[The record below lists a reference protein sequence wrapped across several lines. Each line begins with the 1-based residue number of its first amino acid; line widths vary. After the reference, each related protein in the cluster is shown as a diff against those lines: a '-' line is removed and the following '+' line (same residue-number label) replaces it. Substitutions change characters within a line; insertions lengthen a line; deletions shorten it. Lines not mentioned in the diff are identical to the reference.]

1 MPEVG
6 DDGKLPTAT
15 EVAGDGDSEPES
27 DHGGAEAQTDE
38 LTHIGTFWSYNGDA
52 WRSEPNEE
60 FEYFEQNEYYDYE
73 YDDGEY
79 HDDDNDHNEE
89 DDSLFIQ

>member
-1 MPEVG
+1 MGSRAKTCARE
-6 DDGKLPTAT
+6 LAS
-15 EVAGDGDSEPES
+15 VASMGPSGLIMVTL
-27 DHGGAEAQTDE
+27 GGQSRTK
-38 LTHIGTFWSYNGDA
+38 
-52 WRSEPNEE
+52 
-60 FEYFEQNEYYDYE
+60 EYFEQNEYYDYE